1 MWLICGLGN
10 PEKKYDLSRHNLGF
24 EIIDLLVSEYNFE
37 LIKKNKSNEIYK
49 GKFKNTICL
58 L

>member
-10 PEKKYDLSRHNLGF
+10 PEKKYNLSRHNLGF

-37 LIKKNKSNEIYK
+37 LISMIE
-49 GKFKNTICL
+49 F
-58 L
+58 